1 MVSSRGAAEDEDALK
16 AIDGLI
22 RKVESMQDLLQEKP
36 QETLT
41 RLTAY
46 QDRWFKERQSLFARL
61 RRILSPPKVTPESI
75 PEQVRR
81 RHVSSD
87 GKKFLVHAYPLKDIW
102 EEENMKEFVGAIRE
116 VDPNVT
122 GVTIQVYESAR
133 LMRNGFLLSAVLSLI
148 IVSVCIL
155 VHFRSLKWT
164 LLSLV
169 PLGVGLLWTLELMPL
184 LGLDFNLANFFALP
198 ILVGYGVTG
207 GVQVLH
213 RFREFHSTRDVA
225 GTVSTAVSVSFL
237 TTIVGFGVMASAH
250 HRGIVSLGVVTS
262 LGCGV
267 ILLASLVLVPSLL
280 ALVSR
285 RSKEGC

>member
-1 MVSSRGAAEDEDALK
+1 
-16 AIDGLI
+16 
-22 RKVESMQDLLQEKP
+22 
-36 QETLT
+36 
-41 RLTAY
+41 
-46 QDRWFKERQSLFARL
+46 
-61 RRILSPPKVTPESI
+61 
-75 PEQVRR
+75 
-81 RHVSSD
+81 
-87 GKKFLVHAYPLKDIW
+87 
-102 EEENMKEFVGAIRE
+102 MKEFVGAIRE

-133 LMRNGFLLSAVLSLI
+133 LMRNGFLLSALLSLI
-148 IVSVCIL
+148 IVSACIF

-164 LLSLV
+164 LLSIV
-169 PLGVGLLWTLELMPL
+169 PLAVGLLWTLELMPL

-213 RFREFHSTRDVA
+213 RFGEFHSTQDVA

-237 TTIVGFGVMASAH
+237 TTIVGFGVMAFAH

-262 LGCGV
+262 LGCGA

-280 ALVSR
+280 AIVLR
-285 RSKEGC
+285 PSKEV